1 MTLKNL
7 NHVRGIRI
15 DRINSLFN
23 NWPMGGLNRKEMEKR
38 LIYMLVE
45 ITNDDVCEQALF
57 NEMDK
62 RFGKRLKEFKNV
74 NKIEVKL

>member
-1 MTLKNL
+1 
-7 NHVRGIRI
+7 
-15 DRINSLFN
+15 
-23 NWPMGGLNRKEMEKR
+23 MGGLNRKEMEKR

-45 ITNDDVCEQALF
+45 ITNTDVCEQALF

-74 NKIEVKL
+74 NEIEVKQ